1 MFNLTHNED
10 SGVDIG
16 GEWIGP
22 DEFELKFRINADD
35 QEDINV
41 HIFLTAEEIEI
52 FVAYLESK
60 LASNQLRQM

>member
-16 GEWIGP
+16 GEWISP
-22 DEFELKFRINADD
+22 DQFELKFRINADD